1 MGTDVI
7 NYEAVLADLE
17 ARRAQLDSAIAA
29 IKAIMG
35 QAGVMA
41 ASSSTAQRITDFSEI
56 ASDTF
61 FGLGIAAGTKK
72 LLEMMKRK
80 LSTKEI
86 MEGLRQGGLEPSK
99 YRNVYAILNQRE
111 TGKGDIINVN
121 GDWGLAEWYP
131 GRKARRKVAQNNEKD
146 TSSDSG
152 GDSESESADADED

>member
-41 ASSSTAQRITDFSEI
+41 ASASPSQRITDFSEI
-56 ASDTF
+56 PSDAF
-61 FGLGIAAGTKK
+61 FGLGIAAGTRK
-72 LLEMMKRK
+72 LLDMMKRK
-80 LSTKEI
+80 MPTKEI
-86 MEGLRQGGLEPSK
+86 MRGLTAGGLEPSK
-99 YRNVYAILNQRE
+99 YRNVYAILTQRE
-111 TGKGDIINVN
+111 SNKGDIINVN

-131 GRKARRKVAQNNEKD
+131 GRRARKKGEAQNNTQQTEEQ
-146 TSSDSG
+146 TEETGS
-152 GDSESESADADED
+152 